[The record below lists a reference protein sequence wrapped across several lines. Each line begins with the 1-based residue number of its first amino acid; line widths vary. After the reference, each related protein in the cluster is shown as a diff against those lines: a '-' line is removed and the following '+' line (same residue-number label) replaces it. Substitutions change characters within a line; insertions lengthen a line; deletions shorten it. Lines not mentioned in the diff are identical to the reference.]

1 MDLGVNRALDCP
13 DVGNNGKLRFILDCR
28 NIDISLKQI
37 FIWATF
43 IIYLAVFS
51 YLADWFVFPFSGP
64 DILLLT
70 LCPQVTAHMPLLL
83 WLDKALQ
90 VSSVPIY

>member
-13 DVGNNGKLRFILDCR
+13 DVGNNGKLRFIPDYR
-28 NIDISLKQI
+28 DIDISLKQI

-51 YLADWFVFPFSGP
+51 YLADWFVSLFCTGCLVSNA
-64 DILLLT
+64 IS
-70 LCPQVTAHMPLLL
+70 QVTAHMLLLL